1 MNILQT
7 LLHAL
12 WQKDYNTLSDPSIMW
27 FLYGVLFVIIFLENG
42 LLPAAFL
49 PGDSLLILVGV
60 LVGKGIVNFTLIIII
75 LSTSAGL
82 GYWISYMQ
90 GKWLGNT
97 VIVQKWLSQLPNTY
111 HQRAYSLFYRHGL
124 AALLIGRFIAFVR
137 TLLPTI
143 AGMSGLNNIRFQ
155 FFNWISGLLWVSIL
169 VTIGFVLS
177 QTKIFIHYEDKL
189 MFVLILLPLIL
200 LFFGII
206 SLLVVLYRKHKFNK
220 NKIKNKL

>member
-12 WQKDYNTLSDPSIMW
+12 WQKDYNTLSDPTVMW
-27 FLYGVLFVIIFLENG
+27 LIYGILFIIVFLENG

-60 LVGKGIVNFTLIIII
+60 LVGKGIVSFPLIVII
-75 LSTSAGL
+75 LTISAGL
-82 GYWISYMQ
+82 GYWISYIQ

-97 VIVQKWLSQLPNTY
+97 IVVQKWLAQLPDKY
-111 HQRAYSLFYRHGL
+111 HKRAHNLFYRHGL
-124 AALLIGRFIAFVR
+124 AALLIGRFIAFIR

-155 FFNWISGLLWVSIL
+155 FFSWISGLLWVIIL
-169 VTIGFVLS
+169 VTMGFVLS
-177 QTKIFIHYEDKL
+177 KTKIFIHYEDKL
-189 MFVLILLPLIL
+189 MFLLVLLPLIL
-200 LFFGII
+200 LSFGMI
-206 SLLVVLYRKHKFNK
+206 SLIVMFYKKYKSNK
-220 NKIKNKL
+220 NKIK

>member
-1 MNILQT
+1 MHILQT

-12 WQKDYNTLSDPSIMW
+12 WQKDYNTLSDPSVTW
-27 FLYGVLFVIIFLENG
+27 FIYVILFVIVFLENG

-60 LVGKGIVNFTLIIII
+60 LVGKGIVSFPLVIFI
-75 LSTSAGL
+75 LTISAGL
-82 GYWISYMQ
+82 GYWISYIQ

-97 VIVQKWLSQLPNTY
+97 VIVQKWLSQLPDKY
-111 HQRAYSLFYRHGL
+111 HQRAHNLFYRHGL
-124 AALLIGRFIAFVR
+124 AALLMGRFIAFIR

-155 FFNWISGLLWVSIL
+155 FFNWISGLLWIVIL
-169 VTIGFVLS
+169 ITIGFVLS
-177 QTKIFIHYEDKL
+177 KTKIFIHYEDKL
-189 MFVLILLPLIL
+189 MFLLILLPLVL

-206 SLLVVLYRKHKFNK
+206 SLLIMLYSKKKSDRNK
-220 NKIKNKL
+220 SK

>member
-12 WQKDYNTLSDPSIMW
+12 WQKDYNTLSDPAVMW
-27 FLYGVLFVIIFLENG
+27 LIYGILFLIVFLENG

-60 LVGKGIVNFTLIIII
+60 LVGKGIVNFPLIVFLLTI
-75 LSTSAGL
+75 SAGL
-82 GYWISYMQ
+82 GYWISYIQ

-97 VIVQKWLSQLPNTY
+97 IIVQKWLAQLPDKY
-111 HQRAYSLFYRHGL
+111 HKRAYNLFYRHGL
-124 AALLIGRFIAFVR
+124 AALLIGRFIAFLR

-155 FFNWISGLLWVSIL
+155 FFSWISGLLWVVIL
-169 VTIGFVLS
+169 ITVGFILS
-177 QTKIFIHYEDKL
+177 KTKFFIYYEDKL
-189 MFVLILLPLIL
+189 MFLLIVLPLIL
-200 LFFGII
+200 LLFGII
-206 SLLVVLYRKHKFNK
+206 SLLVMLYRKRKLNK
-220 NKIKNKL
+220 K